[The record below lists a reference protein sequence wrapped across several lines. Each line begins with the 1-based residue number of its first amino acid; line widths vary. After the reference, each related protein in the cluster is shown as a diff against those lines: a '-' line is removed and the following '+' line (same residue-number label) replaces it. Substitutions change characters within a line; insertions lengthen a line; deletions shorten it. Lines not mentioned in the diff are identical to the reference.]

1 VARLGA
7 AGYGEARFGMVKHWH
22 GLRARSGG
30 AWQGKARQG
39 MARINGAARQGEARS
54 GEARQGKA
62 RIMVSDWQIPRTT
75 ITQNGEKMKNLT
87 VRMTGN
93 GPMLM
98 HSDKLSDPLNP
109 ATKAHKRLTSDRALK
124 KTDEGV
130 VAIAKSEYLASL
142 YTNSDGIVCLPG
154 LNIRKSL
161 IEGARL
167 HKGGKNIERGVI
179 ILDDMI
185 PLVFDGPKTPEKL
198 WDDPR
203 FVDARSV
210 VVMRSRLIRYRP
222 VFKAWSA
229 TVNCIVN
236 EESIDIE
243 SLMHYWREAGAMVG
257 MGDFRPLFGRYSVE
271 VI

>member
-1 VARLGA
+1 
-7 AGYGEARFGMVKHWH
+7 
-22 GLRARSGG
+22 
-30 AWQGKARQG
+30 
-39 MARINGAARQGEARS
+39 MARIHGLARPGWARHGAARRGLAWISGLARR
-54 GEARQGKA
+54 GQAGFGMA
-62 RIMVSDWQIPRTT
+62 WIMISDWQISRTT

-87 VRMTGN
+87 VRMTGS

-142 YTNSDGIVCLPG
+142 YTNSDGVVCLPG

-222 VFKAWSA
+222 VFKSWSA

-257 MGDFRPLFGRYSVE
+257 MGDFRPLFGRYNVE